1 MNISELKPRIYG
13 YLGFKGAVASP
24 QTDALIA
31 ECLTELDE
39 QNEFRVTY
47 KIFTERPAFL
57 NKPPYESFLKGANA
71 VVIEV
76 ASLGATADARI
87 KYLSVANAAKAV
99 VFDACA
105 SAFLEAC
112 ADEWETR
119 FGETRTYRFCPGY
132 GGSEVYDLKYVFEL
146 LQPEKVGVTLSES
159 YYMLPSKT
167 VAGIIGIGISARK
180 SCENCF
186 MLPHCEYRKEGA
198 RCYDSEKN

>member
-57 NKPPYESFLKGANA
+57 NKPPYESFLKGASA

-76 ASLGATADARI
+76 ASLGATHARA
-87 KYLSVANAAKAV
+87 L
-99 VFDACA
+99 F
-105 SAFLEAC
+105 
-112 ADEWETR
+112 
-119 FGETRTYRFCPGY
+119 
-132 GGSEVYDLKYVFEL
+132 
-146 LQPEKVGVTLSES
+146 
-159 YYMLPSKT
+159 SKRAPT
-167 VAGIIGIGISARK
+167 NGKPVSARRELTAFVPVTAEAK
-180 SCENCF
+180 F
-186 MLPHCEYRKEGA
+186 TI
-198 RCYDSEKN
+198 